1 MTKHILLPAL
11 AVLALAG
18 CQSEPAQD
26 NRAASTNAAEPAA
39 MAADEANATVNA
51 AGPDNALAAVL
62 EMNDRQRNVVFV
74 RALLDAGL
82 PCEGVTSS
90 ERVDDLNGRPAWR
103 ATCVGGTSH
112 RISISPDGTAN
123 IASRTDR

>member
-1 MTKHILLPAL
+1 MIKRIMLPAI

-26 NRAASTNAAEPAA
+26 NAAAPAA
-39 MAADEANATVNA
+39 INTTDAEANAIGNA
-51 AGPDNALAAVL
+51 AGSDNALAAVI
-62 EMNDRQRNVVFV
+62 EMNDRQRNVVFI

-90 ERVDDLNGRPAWR
+90 ERVDDLNGQPAWR

-112 RISISPDGTAN
+112 LISISPDGTAN